1 MTLSSFNRKFYLIY
15 FEEKLQLIETLEH
28 LKEKYKEFIKKEK
41 EKEKEINN
49 KRNNEN
55 NNNNENNGSI
65 AYSNDNNNINNNI
78 NNNGNN
84 NSNEANN
91 SLNTNSFLIV
101 SEFTHIIP
109 STFKITGPILSKEL
123 RKEIKDISSLCR
135 SWRLCKK
142 NEENELSIGDVIKL
156 GRARLKI
163 DTICLGEIYES
174 CQINNILLKNKE
186 KKILNNNK
194 YPKPINN
201 VKINSMRKSYIM
213 SCNKEKEIIEE
224 SKVSGN
230 GINDHEIS
238 EDGVTNNQKEII
250 INNPS
255 ELSVKDSS
263 RNLKP
268 TCRICFLTNSDEENP
283 LISPCKCSG
292 SMKNIH
298 YLCLKK
304 CIEIKIIKK
313 TELFYKFYTWKSFSC
328 EICKSEYPKYIRIK
342 DSLFSLVDL
351 EINFSSYVTCDYTL
365 YDDLKKKTFRKGIL
379 TFKISDENN
388 EDIISVGRSQ
398 NNKIKLK
405 DISVSRSHCNFVKKN
420 NKLFIVDKG
429 SKFGTLIY
437 LNNPMYITP
446 KKNEGTLISGKHWF
460 SINLQQNQSFFSK
473 IFSMKCCGCGQVRQE
488 GDIDIEVLD
497 ENNKDNDKNNKKCKP
512 KIELGKNKED
522 DENDNNNNIYPII
535 DELYQDYVLDLGD
548 NIYLHKNTEIEDIKL
563 IDKINK

>member
-1 MTLSSFNRKFYLIY
+1 MNLSSFNHKFYLVY
-15 FEEKLQLIETLEH
+15 YDEKLQLIDSMDQ
-28 LKEKYKEFIKKEK
+28 LKEKYKENIKKEK
-41 EKEKEINN
+41 EKEKDINN

-55 NNNNENNGSI
+55 NSVD
-65 AYSNDNNNINNNI
+65 YSNDNNNLNNNI

-84 NSNEANN
+84 SNDNN
-91 SLNTNSFLIV
+91 SINNNSFLIV
-101 SEFTHIIP
+101 SEFTHIPP
-109 STFKITGPILSKEL
+109 STFKINGPILSSEL
-123 RKEIKDISSLCR
+123 RKEIKDVSSLCR

-142 NEENELSIGDVIKL
+142 NEENLLSIGDVIKL

-174 CQINNILLKNKE
+174 CQINNNLLKNKT
-186 KKILNNNK
+186 KKIDNNK
-194 YPKPINN
+194 YPKAINN
-201 VKINSMRKSYIM
+201 LKLNSMRKNSYIL
-213 SCNKEKEIIEE
+213 SSNKEKDIIEE
-224 SKVSGN
+224 SKVSAN

-238 EDGVTNNQKEII
+238 EDGVTNNQKEIV
-250 INNPS
+250 INNAS
-255 ELSVKDSS
+255 ELSVQDSS

-313 TELFYKFYTWKSFSC
+313 SEQNYKFYTWKSFSC
-328 EICKSEYPKYIRIK
+328 EICKTEYPKYIRIK

-351 EINFSSYVTCDYTL
+351 EINYSSYVTCDYTL
-365 YDDLKKKTFRKGIL
+365 YDDLRKKTFRKGIL
-379 TFKISDENN
+379 IFKINDENE
-388 EDIISVGRSQ
+388 EDTITVGRSQ

-405 DISVSRSHCNFVKKN
+405 DISVSRNHCIFIKKN
-420 NKLFIVDKG
+420 NKLYIVDKG

-460 SINLQQNQSFFSK
+460 SINLQQNQNFFSK
-473 IFSMKCCGCGQVRQE
+473 LFSIKCCGCGQVKQGADVDVE
-488 GDIDIEVLD
+488 GLLD
-497 ENNKDNDKNNKKCKP
+497 NN
-512 KIELGKNKED
+512 EKNKSNTPKVDCGKDAEEED
-522 DENDNNNNIYPII
+522 EDNNDSRFPII
-535 DELYQDYVLDLGD
+535 DELYQDFVLDLGD
-548 NIYLHKNTEIEDIKL
+548 NIYIHKNTEIEDIKL
-563 IDKINK
+563 IEKINK

>member
-1 MTLSSFNRKFYLIY
+1 MNLSSFNRKFYLVY
-15 FEEKLQLIETLEH
+15 YDEKLQLIDSMDQ
-28 LKEKYKEFIKKEK
+28 LKEKYKENLKKEK
-41 EKEKEINN
+41 EKEKDINN
-49 KRNNEN
+49 RRNNEN
-55 NNNNENNGSI
+55 NSVD
-65 AYSNDNNNINNNI
+65 YSNDNNNLNNNI

-84 NSNEANN
+84 SNDNN
-91 SLNTNSFLIV
+91 SINNNSFLIV
-101 SEFTHIIP
+101 SEFTHIPP
-109 STFKITGPILSKEL
+109 STFKINGPILSHEL
-123 RKEIKDISSLCR
+123 RKEIKDVSSLCR

-142 NEENELSIGDVIKL
+142 NEENLLSIGDVIKL

-174 CQINNILLKNKE
+174 CQINNNLLNKKT
-186 KKILNNNK
+186 KKIDNNK
-194 YPKPINN
+194 YPKAINN
-201 VKINSMRKSYIM
+201 LKLNSMRKSSYIL
-213 SCNKEKEIIEE
+213 SNNKEKDIIEE
-224 SKVSGN
+224 SKASAN
-230 GINDHEIS
+230 GVNDHEIS
-238 EDGVTNNQKEII
+238 EDGVTNNQKEIV
-250 INNPS
+250 INNAS
-255 ELSVKDSS
+255 ELSVQDSS

-313 TELFYKFYTWKSFSC
+313 TEQNYKFYTWKSFTC

-351 EINFSSYVTCDYTL
+351 EITYSSYVTCDYTL
-365 YDDLKKKTFRKGIL
+365 FDDIRKKTFRKGIL
-379 TFKISDENN
+379 IFKINDENE

-405 DISVSRSHCNFVKKN
+405 DISVSRNHCNFIKKKN
-420 NKLFIVDKG
+420 KLYIVDKG

-460 SINLQQNQSFFSK
+460 SINLKQNQNFFSK
-473 IFSMKCCGCGQVRQE
+473 LFSIKCCGCGQVKQ
-488 GDIDIEVLD
+488 GADVDIEGLLD
-497 ENNKDNDKNNKKCKP
+497 DNEKNKNNTP
-512 KIELGKNKED
+512 KVDCGKDGEEEED
-522 DENDNNNNIYPII
+522 EDNNDSRFPII
-535 DELYQDYVLDLGD
+535 DELYQDFVLDLGD